1 MVKKYI
7 GKTGIPFFTQ
17 QFDQQQFAGYKWSST
32 LYFAGALIRISDN
45 SDNTEETLELGGV

>member
-17 QFDQQQFAGYKWSST
+17 QFDQQQFAGYKWSNT